1 MSASQDMLSK
11 KNVVILVIAGI
22 AIYLLCQIKD
32 IALLFYA
39 SFVVAS
45 ALNPIVDYLNRRMS
59 RGLAISLLYLVG
71 MILLILFF
79 VPLAGILVDQTIN
92 LLEQL
97 PSYWEQLT
105 QQADNFKIISTNYGI
120 NIDPSE
126 IVAATTAFGQD
137 LLARWINITIDLLG
151 GLVITFTLGM
161 IVLYML
167 LDKEYLRSGF
177 ISFFPKESREKAESI
192 SSAISKKVGGYIV
205 GQSILLIVTGLFSA
219 LGLFL
224 FDIKFALVL
233 GLIAGLLD
241 IIPIVGPIIATGLA
255 MIVAFSQDPILALA
269 VLGVYTFV
277 QWAINTFLR
286 PYILGKFLDLHPLII
301 IFALLVS
308 ASFLGVTGVILS
320 PAIAATV
327 SVIIEELYLKRI
339 NQEKYVGKYAAFEAQ
354 LER

>member
-1 MSASQDMLSK
+1 MSVSEDVLSR
-11 KNVVILVIAGI
+11 KNIVIFLITGI
-22 AIYLLCQIKD
+22 ALFLLCQIKD

-39 SFVVAS
+39 SFVIAS
-45 ALNPIVDYLNRRMS
+45 ALNPIVDYLNRRIS

-71 MILLILFF
+71 LTLLIIFF
-79 VPLAGILVDQTIN
+79 VPLAGILVEQTIT
-92 LLEQL
+92 LLKQL
-97 PSYWEQLT
+97 PDYWEQITL
-105 QQADNFKIISTNYGI
+105 QANNFKIVSTNYGI
-120 NIDPSE
+120 QIDPNE
-126 IVAATTAFGQD
+126 IFNATTAFGQN
-137 LLARWINITIDLLG
+137 LLERWFTITMDLLG
-151 GLVITFTLGM
+151 GIVITFTLGM

-177 ISFFPKESREKAESI
+177 ISFFPKESREKAEAI

-241 IIPIVGPIIATGLA
+241 IIPIVGPIIATALA
-255 MIVAFSQDPILALA
+255 MIVAFSQEPILALA

-286 PYILGKFLDLHPLII
+286 PYVLGKFLDLHPLII

-339 NQEKYVGKYAAFEAQ
+339 NKENYLSKYHEFEAQ
-354 LER
+354 LES